1 MKKLLAAF
9 FLLGAAAF
17 AGCDNTAQGP
27 AKEGDEPVVTEAE
40 KEKSMQNVP
49 PGAKAMYDK
58 YKQGGSP
65 TQPTGS

>member
-9 FLLGAAAF
+9 FLLGATAF
-17 AGCDNTAQGP
+17 VGCDNQAQGP
-27 AKEGDEPVVTEAE
+27 AEEGSEPVVTEAD

-49 PGAKAMYDK
+49 PAAKAMYDK

-65 TQPTGS
+65 TQPSGS